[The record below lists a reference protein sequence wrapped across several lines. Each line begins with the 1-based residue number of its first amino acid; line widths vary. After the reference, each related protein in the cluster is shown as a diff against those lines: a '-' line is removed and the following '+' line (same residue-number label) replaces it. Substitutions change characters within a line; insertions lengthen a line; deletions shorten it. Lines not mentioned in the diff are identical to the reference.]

1 MRIEKRG
8 NEYLYYAADEW
19 FDPSVMDAEELE
31 HALRERCRGAICHS
45 GYAAQGGYWMFE
57 ARTDMR
63 YTCKE
68 LLFLAHAV
76 SDLNVEGVKP

>member
-1 MRIEKRG
+1 
-8 NEYLYYAADEW
+8 
-19 FDPSVMDAEELE
+19 
-31 HALRERCRGAICHS
+31 
-45 GYAAQGGYWMFE
+45 
-57 ARTDMR
+57 MR